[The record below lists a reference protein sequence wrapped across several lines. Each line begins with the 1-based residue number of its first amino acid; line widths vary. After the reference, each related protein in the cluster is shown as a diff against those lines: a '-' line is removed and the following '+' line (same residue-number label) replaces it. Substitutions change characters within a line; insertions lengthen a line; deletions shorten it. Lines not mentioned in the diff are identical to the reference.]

1 MAFEGRPHQHANP
14 TGLVG
19 VRCSPSAA
27 GRRLGI
33 LACMN
38 TQTYTQRAQARPRP
52 RIAVV
57 TMGVKLG
64 DETRGYTRFRVLSE
78 MLVEQG
84 FDVDLITS

>member
-1 MAFEGRPHQHANP
+1 
-14 TGLVG
+14 
-19 VRCSPSAA
+19 
-27 GRRLGI
+27 
-33 LACMN
+33 MN

-52 RIAVV
+52 RIAVI

-84 FDVDLITS
+84 FDVDLITSSFQSTVRMSR

>member
-1 MAFEGRPHQHANP
+1 MREGAHQRANP

-27 GRRLGI
+27 GRGLGI

-38 TQTYTQRAQARPRP
+38 TQTYTQRAQTRPRP

-64 DETRGYTRFRVLSE
+64 DETRGIVVTRPEVMRDVAAKI
-78 MLVEQG
+78 
-84 FDVDLITS
+84 FDESDER

>member
-1 MAFEGRPHQHANP
+1 
-14 TGLVG
+14 
-19 VRCSPSAA
+19 
-27 GRRLGI
+27 
-33 LACMN
+33 MN

>member
-1 MAFEGRPHQHANP
+1 
-14 TGLVG
+14 
-19 VRCSPSAA
+19 
-27 GRRLGI
+27 
-33 LACMN
+33 MN

-84 FDVDLITS
+84 FDVDLITSSFQHSASAMFSAVLRPLTVRASPYR